1 MRSSS
6 STSGYLSEMKT
17 LTQKDIC
24 TPMFTQPYLWQ
35 PRYRNS
41 LNLQCPLMPEWIN
54 CNVCVYTF
62 IHIQTH
68 IHKKW
73 DIPAAACCCLIAK
86 PCLTLCDPMDGSPP
100 GPLSTEF
107 FRQEYWSGLQFPFL
121 GDLPDPGNKPTSA
134 QQVDSLLLSHLGSPN
149 GILFRHKKDWHLAI
163 YNNINVL
170 WGHYAKWNTS
180 DRERQIH
187 SNLSYMWSQKQ
198 TNKKQSHTIL
208 VVARGGW

>member
-1 MRSSS
+1 MAVPQEIKSRTATRSSS

-17 LTQKDIC
+17 LTQKGIC

-86 PCLTLCDPMDGSPP
+86 PCLTLCDPMDSSPP
-100 GPLSTEF
+100 GS
-107 FRQEYWSGLQFPFL
+107 S
-121 GDLPDPGNKPTSA
+121 
-134 QQVDSLLLSHLGSPN
+134 VH
-149 GILFRHKKDWHLAI
+149 GILQARILEWVTISFSRGSSWP
-163 YNNINVL
+163 
-170 WGHYAKWNTS
+170 
-180 DRERQIH
+180 RE
-187 SNLSYMWSQKQ
+187 Q
-198 TNKKQSHTIL
+198 THICSAGRFFTTEPPGKPEWDTIQT
-208 VVARGGW
+208 